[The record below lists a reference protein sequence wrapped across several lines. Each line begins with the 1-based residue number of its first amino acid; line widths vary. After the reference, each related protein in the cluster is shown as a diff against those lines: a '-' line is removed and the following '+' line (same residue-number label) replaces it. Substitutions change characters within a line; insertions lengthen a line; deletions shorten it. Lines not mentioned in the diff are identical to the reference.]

1 MWKSQ
6 SRLSYNALSMTLAKI
21 KHYVNSRFPHSW
33 LFDFI
38 WIIAGLG
45 IYWLSLLKNLPVLSW
60 VLLAIVFTP
69 IIHRLV
75 CYGYRSCK
83 TPFDLPIV
91 FLTIGMIMGVVIS
104 PDQGMS
110 VIALQSYLVII
121 AFYYTSVHHPH
132 PLTYWGIV
140 IGIFSAGILA
150 MVFAG
155 WAIVPGVEIVADQQ
169 FNNGAMYG
177 PATMLMVVSLILGG
191 VALYHRKP
199 SLQIIMGVLF
209 GALIT
214 LALWETRVG
223 VSSFFAGDTVSG
235 RIPLWQAAIEMIK
248 AHPITGIGLG
258 AWPLVFHSGTLAYPT
273 HPHSAYLELY
283 CNTGILGVIALVL
296 GVIISIRLGWRIL
309 QAENRET
316 WYGLGIGIILAL
328 LATALLGLIEQWPS
342 GITLLG
348 TDRYHYIVILIPLL
362 LAAPLTIVERKL
374 THYSCST
381 FNQI

>member
-1 MWKSQ
+1 
-6 SRLSYNALSMTLAKI
+6 
-21 KHYVNSRFPHSW
+21 
-33 LFDFI
+33 
-38 WIIAGLG
+38 
-45 IYWLSLLKNLPVLSW
+45 
-60 VLLAIVFTP
+60 
-69 IIHRLV
+69 
-75 CYGYRSCK
+75 
-83 TPFDLPIV
+83 
-91 FLTIGMIMGVVIS
+91 MIMGVAIS
-104 PDQGMS
+104 PDRGIS
-110 VIALQSYLVII
+110 VIALQSYLAIV
-121 AFYYTSVHHPH
+121 AFYYTSVHHPR

-155 WAIVPGVEIVADQQ
+155 WDTVPGVEIVSDQQ
-169 FNNGAMYG
+169 FKNGAMYG

-199 SLQIIMGVLF
+199 ALQIIIGVLF
-209 GALIT
+209 MALT
-214 LALWETRVG
+214 ALALWETRVG
-223 VSSFFAGDTVSG
+223 VSRFFAGDTVSG
-235 RIPLWQAAIEMIK
+235 RIPLWHATLEMLK

-258 AWPLVFHSGTLAYPT
+258 CWPLVFNSGALAYPT

-283 CNTGILGVIALVL
+283 CNAGIFGVIALVL

-316 WYGLGIGIILAL
+316 WYGLGAGIILAL

-348 TDRYHYIVILIPLL
+348 ADRYHYTVILIPLL
-362 LAAPLTIVERKL
+362 LAAPLIMVERKL

>member
-1 MWKSQ
+1 MWKRQ
-6 SRLSYNALSMTLAKI
+6 GTLSYNALSMAPAKI

-33 LFDFI
+33 LFDSI

-45 IYWLSLLKNLPVLSW
+45 VCWLSLFKNLPVLGW
-60 VLLAIVFTP
+60 VLLAIVITP

-83 TPFDLPIV
+83 TPFDLPIA
-91 FLTIGMIMGVVIS
+91 FLTIGMVMGVVIS
-104 PDQGMS
+104 PDRVMS
-110 VIALQSYLVII
+110 VIALQSYLVIV

-132 PLTYWGIV
+132 PFTYWGIV

-169 FNNGAMYG
+169 SQSSCMYG
-177 PATMLMVVSLILGG
+177 PATMLMVVALLFGG
-191 VALYHRKP
+191 VALYHKRP
-199 SLQIIMGVLF
+199 TIQIIMGALF
-209 GALIT
+209 
-214 LALWETRVG
+214 LAFIAFLLREARVG
-223 VSSFFAGDTVSG
+223 IASFFTGNTVSG
-235 RIPLWQAAIEMIK
+235 RIPLWQASVEMLK

-258 AWPLVFHSGTLAYPT
+258 AWPLVFHSGALMYPT
-273 HPHSAYLELY
+273 HPHNAYLELY
-283 CNTGILGVIALVL
+283 CNTGILGLVALVL
-296 GVIISIRLGWRIL
+296 GVIISIRLSWRIL
-309 QAENRET
+309 QAEDRET
-316 WYGLGIGIILAL
+316 WYGLGVGVILAL

-342 GITLLG
+342 GMTLLG

-362 LAAPLTIVERKL
+362 LAAPLTMVERKL